1 MKLTRHNITPALAV
15 EQLRRLGISPEEGV
29 KITRE
34 EGWWSRHQ
42 WPDKESEEKFR
53 DWAVAEIRRVFR
65 MSKKAAEREFSWFN
79 LAYGLK
85 SAGENNE

>member
-1 MKLTRHNITPALAV
+1 MKITRYNITAALAV
-15 EQLRRLGISPEEGV
+15 EQLRRLGIPPEEGV

-42 WPDKESEEKFR
+42 WPDKEMEALFR

-65 MSKKAAEREFSWFN
+65 MSKKAAENEFSWFD

-85 SAGENNE
+85 SAEE